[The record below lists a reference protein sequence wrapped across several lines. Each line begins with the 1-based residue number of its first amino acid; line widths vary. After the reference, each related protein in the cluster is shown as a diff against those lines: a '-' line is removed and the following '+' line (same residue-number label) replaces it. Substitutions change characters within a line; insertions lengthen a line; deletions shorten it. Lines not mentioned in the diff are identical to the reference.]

1 MVRKINLEIGKRD
14 WFSISAAI
22 YSKNHSFAAD
32 GELRQID
39 PSTGLPGDQKFEF
52 AASASQSENQRRYEA
67 IGDVITE
74 HVYELLEQNGLQR
87 LYLNPND
94 KEGAFVFSTKTDLSN
109 TDKLLIL
116 IHGSGVVRAG
126 QWSRSLIM
134 NHSLDKGTQLPYI
147 RRAKALGYEIL
158 ITNTNHN
165 YRPVN
170 GELKRI
176 PGSENAPNHGR
187 SVWDKFISPARNL
200 RSIGIVAHSYGGI
213 VTLDLA
219 EHKLDEFK
227 KLVFGVAFT
236 DSVHSFGSAAK
247 GLVNVFRPVGSTQ
260 TPAICFHIDLF

>member
-1 MVRKINLEIGKRD
+1 MTGVSGSNVPKTLKDYNLAFNE
-14 WFSISAAI
+14 A
-22 YSKNHSFAAD
+22 

-39 PSTGLPGDQKFEF
+39 PSTGLPGDKTFEF
-52 AASASQSENQRRYEA
+52 ATTTSQLENQRRYEA

-87 LYLNPND
+87 IHLNPKD
-94 KEGAFVFSTKTDLSN
+94 KEGTFVFSTKADLSN
-109 TDKLLIL
+109 TNKLLIL

-147 RRAKALGYEIL
+147 KRAKAFGYEIL

-170 GELKRI
+170 KELKRI
-176 PGSENAPNHGR
+176 PGSENAPNHAR
-187 SVWDKFISPARNL
+187 SVWDKFISPAVNL
-200 RSIGIVAHSYGGI
+200 KSIGIVAHSYGGI

-219 EHKLDEFK
+219 EHK
-227 KLVFGVAFT
+227 
-236 DSVHSFGSAAK
+236 
-247 GLVNVFRPVGSTQ
+247 
-260 TPAICFHIDLF
+260 